1 MSGTRQAGAGHAGG
15 GAEQRA
21 AAAKQS
27 FRVISGF
34 TPEQL
39 QRLRSQIVAFKKMK
53 RDEWDFAVPG
63 RPGITAA
70 QHMAERK
77 RAFPGLGAAMG
88 AGAAAAAAARAGIN
102 ASFPA
107 PARAPHAGTGAPRGR
122 PPGAKNKATAVSHA
136 GMPALTGVGAYG
148 FRVKEADKGFPS
160 AAVRGGGKGEKRWRA
175 PPSVT
180 TMPSWYRHPKR
191 KAVFEL
197 VDEGAPEHTAADEEN
212 LRSSNVRP
220 IPLHYDAR
228 AAVEG
233 EADRRLERMRRARAA
248 AIQNELETLDAAE
261 ARHDVTTL
269 DASPTTSPTNGTRTR
284 TEHANANTLNT
295 LSLAEIRRAK
305 RRLRI
310 EAKGLALVR
319 VQDATR
325 ACLVETQRE
334 LAEMGERQYRK
345 LVREGERMKE
355 LAAKEDVRRAKREKE
370 EHFKQIK
377 EWRRVVAEAASDARE
392 LAVARNRA
400 VLKAHEKMA
409 KDHARRRRDEQ
420 AAAAARAAAAVSST
434 KEGAQTNAEYLRR
447 VEALKA
453 NDMEAYRQLLA
464 EARGREGA
472 EGLGASPGLSAA
484 DERYASLQEFLEKT
498 EGYLSQLGGKIAALK
513 LDQQRSE
520 AAARAAAEA
529 EAAGATEEEAVAAA
543 QAAADA
549 AAAAGGRD
557 LLDVAKKQDGGDSKQ
572 KYYALAHTESEKIVR
587 QPRMLT
593 AGSLRDYQLVSL
605 NWMISLYNNRLNGI
619 LADEMGLGKTVQV
632 CALIAYLWES
642 KQNYGP
648 HLIIVP
654 NAVIVNWKSEIKLWL
669 KNMAAVYYVGG
680 REERAKIF
688 AEQVLPLKFNVLVTT
703 YEFIMRDRAKLSK
716 INWQYAII
724 DEAQRLKDREGRL
737 SRDLDRFRCNRR
749 LLLTGTPLQN
759 DLNELWSLLNLL
771 LPQVFDNAKIFQQ
784 WFGDNGGKKASS
796 AANLANLGGADAAS
810 EEDWMEKEK
819 KIIVVSR
826 LHQILEPF
834 MLRRLVQDVE
844 RKLPP
849 KVTVAVHCPFSAYQ
863 ASVYDW
869 VQTTGTIRVAPDA
882 KIGLAARANFRGYLP
897 LQNRCMELRKLCNHP
912 ALNYPAEKG
921 GDWRDGAALVRAC
934 GKLWVLD
941 RLLLKLRRAGH
952 RVLLFSTMTKLLDLL
967 EVYLKWRRDAT
978 AGGSGLEWCRIDG
991 STALDDRETAIT
1003 EFNASGSNK
1012 FLFLLSI
1019 RAAGRGLNLQSA
1031 DTVVVYDPDPNPKN
1045 EEQAVARSHRI
1056 GQKREVRCIH
1066 LEAVVDVA
1074 GAGRDENG
1082 VGRAGD
1088 VDDAPSNP
1096 PGAERPSFS
1105 LDDRTWGTGGAREYA
1120 ESVESV
1126 VRNVIQQQKIEMAD
1140 EIINAG
1146 RFDQR
1151 TTHAE
1156 RRDTLE
1162 KLMQAQAEAGARS
1175 CAAPSMRE
1183 LNRQIART
1191 PEEIELFD
1199 AMDADSTLWPGPLA
1213 TASATP
1219 PFIAYDAADRAE
1231 AVASS
1236 AKPKPGRAGDAAEAK
1251 KAADAQALSGVV
1263 LGRGERS
1270 RGGYVPGA
1278 YRAADAALTGA
1289 DADAVR
1295 ERAAAAADAKSAAA
1309 GEKDA
1314 ARNAATTVPGE
1325 SAGPLVD
1332 AAALDLE
1339 VIEAEDSE
1347 VTQDDDVLGGDDA
1360 GVVDFDPEEE
1370 EEEEEEDKEGQL
1382 KRKRDDE

>member
-1 MSGTRQAGAGHAGG
+1 
-15 GAEQRA
+15 
-21 AAAKQS
+21 
-27 FRVISGF
+27 VISGF
-34 TPEQL
+34 APEQL
-39 QRLRSQIVAFKKMK
+39 QRLRSQILAFKKMK

-107 PARAPHAGTGAPRGR
+107 PARAPNAGTGNPRGR
-122 PPGAKNKATAVSHA
+122 PPGAKNKV
-136 GMPALTGVGAYG
+136 PALSGGAYG
-148 FRVKEADKGFPS
+148 SARFVKEADKVRGS
-160 AAVRGGGKGEKRWRA
+160 AASRGGEKRWKP

-233 EADRRLERMRRARAA
+233 EADRRLERLRRARAA

-269 DASPTTSPTNGTRTR
+269 DASPTASPTTPPTTASGPFFLKTD
-284 TEHANANTLNT
+284 

-325 ACLVETQRE
+325 ARLVETQRE

-377 EWRRVVAEAASDARE
+377 EWRRVVAETASDARE

-472 EGLGASPGLSAA
+472 EGLGASPGISAA

-737 SRDLDRFRCNRR
+737 SRDLDRFRCVRR

-796 AANLANLGGADAAS
+796 AANLANLGGADAPS

-941 RLLLKLRRAGH
+941 RLLVKLRRAGH

-978 AGGSGLEWCRIDG
+978 ACGSGLEWCRIDG

-1082 VGRAGD
+1082 VGRAGAA
-1088 VDDAPSNP
+1088 DAPSNP

-1156 RRDTLE
+1156 RRETLE

-1219 PFIAYDAADRAE
+1219 RFIAYDAADRAE

-1295 ERAAAAADAKSAAA
+1295 ARAAAAAGAKSAAA
-1309 GEKDA
+1309 GGKDA
-1314 ARNAATTVPGE
+1314 ASNAATNAVPGE
-1325 SAGPLVD
+1325 STGPGLVVD

-1370 EEEEEEDKEGQL
+1370 EEEEEDKGGRL
-1382 KRKRDDE
+1382 NKRKRDDE

>member
-325 ACLVETQRE
+325 ARLVETQRE

-453 NDMEAYRQLLA
+453 NDMDCLLYT
-464 EARGREGA
+464 
-472 EGLGASPGLSAA
+472 SPSP
-484 DERYASLQEFLEKT
+484 
-498 EGYLSQLGGKIAALK
+498 
-513 LDQQRSE
+513 
-520 AAARAAAEA
+520 
-529 EAAGATEEEAVAAA
+529 
-543 QAAADA
+543 
-549 AAAAGGRD
+549 RD
-557 LLDVAKKQDGGDSKQ
+557 S
-572 KYYALAHTESEKIVR
+572 
-587 QPRMLT
+587 
-593 AGSLRDYQLVSL
+593 
-605 NWMISLYNNRLNGI
+605 
-619 LADEMGLGKTVQV
+619 
-632 CALIAYLWES
+632 
-642 KQNYGP
+642 
-648 HLIIVP
+648 
-654 NAVIVNWKSEIKLWL
+654 
-669 KNMAAVYYVGG
+669 
-680 REERAKIF
+680 
-688 AEQVLPLKFNVLVTT
+688 
-703 YEFIMRDRAKLSK
+703 
-716 INWQYAII
+716 
-724 DEAQRLKDREGRL
+724 
-737 SRDLDRFRCNRR
+737 
-749 LLLTGTPLQN
+749 
-759 DLNELWSLLNLL
+759 
-771 LPQVFDNAKIFQQ
+771 
-784 WFGDNGGKKASS
+784 
-796 AANLANLGGADAAS
+796 
-810 EEDWMEKEK
+810 
-819 KIIVVSR
+819 
-826 LHQILEPF
+826 
-834 MLRRLVQDVE
+834 
-844 RKLPP
+844 
-849 KVTVAVHCPFSAYQ
+849 
-863 ASVYDW
+863 
-869 VQTTGTIRVAPDA
+869 
-882 KIGLAARANFRGYLP
+882 
-897 LQNRCMELRKLCNHP
+897 
-912 ALNYPAEKG
+912 
-921 GDWRDGAALVRAC
+921 
-934 GKLWVLD
+934 
-941 RLLLKLRRAGH
+941 
-952 RVLLFSTMTKLLDLL
+952 
-967 EVYLKWRRDAT
+967 
-978 AGGSGLEWCRIDG
+978 
-991 STALDDRETAIT
+991 
-1003 EFNASGSNK
+1003 
-1012 FLFLLSI
+1012 
-1019 RAAGRGLNLQSA
+1019 
-1031 DTVVVYDPDPNPKN
+1031 
-1045 EEQAVARSHRI
+1045 
-1056 GQKREVRCIH
+1056 
-1066 LEAVVDVA
+1066 
-1074 GAGRDENG
+1074 
-1082 VGRAGD
+1082 
-1088 VDDAPSNP
+1088 
-1096 PGAERPSFS
+1096 
-1105 LDDRTWGTGGAREYA
+1105 
-1120 ESVESV
+1120 
-1126 VRNVIQQQKIEMAD
+1126 
-1140 EIINAG
+1140 
-1146 RFDQR
+1146 
-1151 TTHAE
+1151 
-1156 RRDTLE
+1156 
-1162 KLMQAQAEAGARS
+1162 
-1175 CAAPSMRE
+1175 
-1183 LNRQIART
+1183 
-1191 PEEIELFD
+1191 
-1199 AMDADSTLWPGPLA
+1199 
-1213 TASATP
+1213 
-1219 PFIAYDAADRAE
+1219 
-1231 AVASS
+1231 
-1236 AKPKPGRAGDAAEAK
+1236 
-1251 KAADAQALSGVV
+1251 
-1263 LGRGERS
+1263 
-1270 RGGYVPGA
+1270 
-1278 YRAADAALTGA
+1278 
-1289 DADAVR
+1289 
-1295 ERAAAAADAKSAAA
+1295 
-1309 GEKDA
+1309 
-1314 ARNAATTVPGE
+1314 
-1325 SAGPLVD
+1325 
-1332 AAALDLE
+1332 
-1339 VIEAEDSE
+1339 
-1347 VTQDDDVLGGDDA
+1347 
-1360 GVVDFDPEEE
+1360 
-1370 EEEEEEDKEGQL
+1370 
-1382 KRKRDDE
+1382 